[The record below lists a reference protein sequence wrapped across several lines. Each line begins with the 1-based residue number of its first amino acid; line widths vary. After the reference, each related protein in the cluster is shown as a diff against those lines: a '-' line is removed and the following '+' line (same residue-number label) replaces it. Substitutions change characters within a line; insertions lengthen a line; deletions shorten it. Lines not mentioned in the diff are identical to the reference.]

1 MYQENSICKKFLDIY
16 DCLTQKF
23 LYRITDI
30 NGDSIK
36 YLIRLKDGTHYF
48 ETFNENNNGIL
59 KIIEDKG
66 YQVLYNIY
74 LKGGLLQ
81 LHDERI
87 ITIEFNYKEKN
98 CFLSL
103 YEKDNDEIYKK
114 IKEKL
119 INEQITILSRLE
131 KTYWLQKIWIIYTFL
146 KLIH

>member
-1 MYQENSICKKFLDIY
+1 M
-16 DCLTQKF
+16 
-23 LYRITDI
+23 
-30 NGDSIK
+30 
-36 YLIRLKDGTHYF
+36 
-48 ETFNENNNGIL
+48 
-59 KIIEDKG
+59 
-66 YQVLYNIY
+66 
-74 LKGGLLQ
+74 Q

-103 YEKDNDEIYKK
+103 YEKDNDGIYKK